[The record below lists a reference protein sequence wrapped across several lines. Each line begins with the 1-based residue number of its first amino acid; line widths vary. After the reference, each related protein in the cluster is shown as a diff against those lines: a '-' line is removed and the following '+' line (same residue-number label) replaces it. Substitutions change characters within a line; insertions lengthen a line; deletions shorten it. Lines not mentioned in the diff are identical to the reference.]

1 MTTETPPRETE
12 PVSGFWR
19 LVPEPSLDVVRRWGW
34 ASVVV
39 NIGIVVDRWTGPA
52 DRLGAGLPDLA
63 VVHRRR
69 RTCRTAALGI
79 HGAIEFGNRML
90 GFVVA
95 VVAICTWLVVMRY
108 RPMRKDLRRLA
119 TAAAL
124 GVPLQAVIGG
134 ISVLTGL
141 NPWIVSAHFL
151 VSPIIITLTVAMM
164 RRSRTSPYPHT
175 PPVVR
180 ALATASVVAVWLAV
194 ALGTLVTGAGP
205 HSGDPETGRNGFD
218 ETSDQ
223 PAARGRRLRPARR
236 LDRAG
241 DRDPRDR
248 DLPHTAQTR
257 RLAAGVGVLQG
268 AVGFTQYFTG
278 LPWGL
283 VLVHMFFAGRTD
295 RPGHRRLRR
304 TRYAR
309 HLTDVL
315 RVTQYLTL

>member
-1 MTTETPPRETE
+1 MTTDAPTHPTE
-12 PVSGFWR
+12 PVNGFWR

-34 ASVVV
+34 TSVIV
-39 NIGIVVDRWTGPA
+39 NIGIVVTGGLV
-52 DRLGAGLPDLA
+52 RLTGSGLGCPTWPSCTDESY
-63 VVHRRR
+63 VPHS
-69 RTCRTAALGI
+69 ALGY

-95 VVAICTWLVVMRY
+95 AVAICTWLVVMRY
-108 RPMRKDLRRLA
+108 RPRRTDLRRLA

-180 ALATASVVAVWLAV
+180 ALATASVVCVWLTV
-194 ALGTLVTGAGP
+194 ALGTVVTGAGP

-218 ETSDQ
+218 PEIISQLHSDSVFALLGVSIALVIATRVTATS
-223 PAARGRRLRPARR
+223 RTLRK
-236 LDRAG
+236 
-241 DRDPRDR
+241 
-248 DLPHTAQTR
+248 
-257 RLAAGVGVLQG
+257 LAAWLLAVELLQG

-283 VLVHMFFAGRTD
+283 VLVHMFMAG
-295 RPGHRRLRR
+295 LLI
-304 TRYAR
+304 A
-309 HLTDVL
+309 L
-315 RVTQYLTL
+315 VTAVYGERGTPAT

>member
-1 MTTETPPRETE
+1 MPVTTEAPAHPTE

-34 ASVVV
+34 ASVIV
-39 NIGIVVDRWTGPA
+39 NIGIVVTGGLV
-52 DRLGAGLPDLA
+52 RLTGSGLGCPTWPSCTDESY
-63 VVHRRR
+63 VPHS
-69 RTCRTAALGI
+69 ALGY

-95 VVAICTWLVVMRY
+95 AVAICTWLVVMRY
-108 RPMRKDLRRLA
+108 RPRRTDLRRLA

-180 ALATASVVAVWLAV
+180 ALATASVVCVWLTV
-194 ALGTLVTGAGP
+194 ALGTVVTGAGP

-218 ETSDQ
+218 PEIISQLHSDSVFALLGVSIALVIATRVTATS
-223 PAARGRRLRPARR
+223 RTLRK
-236 LDRAG
+236 
-241 DRDPRDR
+241 
-248 DLPHTAQTR
+248 
-257 RLAAGVGVLQG
+257 LAAWLLAVELLQG

-283 VLVHMFFAGRTD
+283 VLVHMFMAG
-295 RPGHRRLRR
+295 LLI
-304 TRYAR
+304 A
-309 HLTDVL
+309 L
-315 RVTQYLTL
+315 VTAVYGERGTPAT

>member
-1 MTTETPPRETE
+1 MSTETPPQETE

-19 LVPEPSLDVVRRWGW
+19 LVPEPSLDTVRRWGW
-34 ASVVV
+34 ASVVA
-39 NIGIVVDRWTGPA
+39 NIGIVVTGGLV
-52 DRLGAGLPDLA
+52 RLTGSGLGCPTWPQCTDQSY
-63 VVHRRR
+63 VPHS
-69 RTCRTAALGI
+69 ALGI

-95 VVAICTWLVVMRY
+95 VIAIGTWLAVMRY
-108 RPMRKDLRRLA
+108 RPVRRDLRRLA

-151 VSPIIITLTVAMM
+151 ISPIIITLTVSMM

-180 ALATASVVAVWLAV
+180 ALATACVVAVWLTV

-218 ETSDQ
+218 EELISQLHADVVFGLFGITIALVIATRVTATS
-223 PAARGRRLRPARR
+223 RTLRK
-236 LDRAG
+236 
-241 DRDPRDR
+241 
-248 DLPHTAQTR
+248 
-257 RLAAGVGVLQG
+257 LAAWLLAVELLQG

-283 VLVHMFFAGRTD
+283 VLVHMFLAA
-295 RPGHRRLRR
+295 LLI
-304 TRYAR
+304 A
-309 HLTDVL
+309 L
-315 RVTQYLTL
+315 VTAVYGERGTPAT

>member
-1 MTTETPPRETE
+1 MTTDAPTQPTE

-19 LVPEPSLDVVRRWGW
+19 LVPEPSLDTVRRWGW
-34 ASVVV
+34 ASVAV
-39 NIGIVVDRWTGPA
+39 NIGIVVTGGLV
-52 DRLGAGLPDLA
+52 RLTGSGLGCPTWPQCTDSSY
-63 VVHRRR
+63 VPHGE
-69 RTCRTAALGI
+69 LGM

-95 VVAICTWLVVMRY
+95 AVAICTWLAVMRY
-108 RPMRKDLRRLA
+108 RPRRTDLRRLA

-134 ISVLTGL
+134 VSVLTGL

-180 ALATASVVAVWLAV
+180 ALATACVVAVWLAV

-218 ETSDQ
+218 EAIISQLHADVVFALLGISIALVIATRVTATS
-223 PAARGRRLRPARR
+223 RTLRK
-236 LDRAG
+236 
-241 DRDPRDR
+241 
-248 DLPHTAQTR
+248 
-257 RLAAGVGVLQG
+257 LAAWLLAIELAQG

-278 LPWGL
+278 LPWVL
-283 VLVHMFFAGRTD
+283 VLIHMFFAG
-295 RPGHRRLRR
+295 LLI
-304 TRYAR
+304 A
-309 HLTDVL
+309 L
-315 RVTQYLTL
+315 VTAVYGERGTPAT

>member
-1 MTTETPPRETE
+1 MTTEAPTHPTE

-34 ASVVV
+34 TSVIV
-39 NIGIVVDRWTGPA
+39 NIGIVVTGGLV
-52 DRLGAGLPDLA
+52 RLTGSGLGCPTWPSCTDESY
-63 VVHRRR
+63 VPHS
-69 RTCRTAALGI
+69 ALGY

-95 VVAICTWLVVMRY
+95 AVAICTWLVVMRY
-108 RPMRKDLRRLA
+108 RPRRTDLRRLA

-134 ISVLTGL
+134 VSVLTGL

-180 ALATASVVAVWLAV
+180 ALATASVVCVWLTV
-194 ALGTLVTGAGP
+194 ALGTVVTGAGP

-218 ETSDQ
+218 PEIISQLHSDSVFALLGVSIALVIATRVTATS
-223 PAARGRRLRPARR
+223 RTLRK
-236 LDRAG
+236 
-241 DRDPRDR
+241 
-248 DLPHTAQTR
+248 
-257 RLAAGVGVLQG
+257 LAAWLLAMELLQG

-283 VLVHMFFAGRTD
+283 VLVHMFMAG
-295 RPGHRRLRR
+295 LLI
-304 TRYAR
+304 A
-309 HLTDVL
+309 L
-315 RVTQYLTL
+315 VTAVYGERGTPAT

>member
-1 MTTETPPRETE
+1 MSTETPAPATE
-12 PVSGFWR
+12 PPVSGFWR

-34 ASVVV
+34 ASVIV
-39 NIGIVVDRWTGPA
+39 NIGIVVTGGLV
-52 DRLGAGLPDLA
+52 RLTGSGLGCPTWPQCTDSSY
-63 VVHRRR
+63 VPHS
-69 RTCRTAALGI
+69 ALGI

-95 VVAICTWLVVMRY
+95 IIAIGTWLAVMRY
-108 RPMRKDLRRLA
+108 RPKRKDLRRLA

-151 VSPIIITLTVAMM
+151 VSPIIITLTVSMM

-218 ETSDQ
+218 EALISQLHADVVFGLLGVSIALVIATRVTATS
-223 PAARGRRLRPARR
+223 RTLRK
-236 LDRAG
+236 
-241 DRDPRDR
+241 
-248 DLPHTAQTR
+248 
-257 RLAAGVGVLQG
+257 LAAWLLAMELLQG
-268 AVGFTQYFTG
+268 VVGFTQFFTG
-278 LPWGL
+278 LPWVL
-283 VLVHMFFAGRTD
+283 VLIHMFFA
-295 RPGHRRLRR
+295 
-304 TRYAR
+304 A
-309 HLTDVL
+309 VL
-315 RVTQYLTL
+315 IALVTAVYGERGTPAT

>member
-1 MTTETPPRETE
+1 MSTETPPEEAE

-34 ASVVV
+34 ASVVA
-39 NIGIVVDRWTGPA
+39 NIGIVVTGGLV
-52 DRLGAGLPDLA
+52 RLTGSGLGCPTWPQCTDQSY
-63 VVHRRR
+63 VPHS
-69 RTCRTAALGI
+69 ALGI

-95 VVAICTWLVVMRY
+95 VIAICTWLVVMRY
-108 RPMRKDLRRLA
+108 RPIRRDLRRLA

-151 VSPIIITLTVAMM
+151 VSPVIITLTVSMV

-180 ALATASVVAVWLAV
+180 ALATACRRGGLADRCPRH
-194 ALGTLVTGAGP
+194 LGHRRRVRTRRSRHRAERVQRGA
-205 HSGDPETGRNGFD
+205 
-218 ETSDQ
+218 DQ
-223 PAARGRRLRPARR
+223 PAARGRRVRPARNH
-236 LDRAG
+236 DRTG
-241 DRDPRDR
+241 DRHPRDG
-248 DLPHTAQTR
+248 DLRNACGSWPPGCSR
-257 RLAAGVGVLQG
+257 WNYCQG

-283 VLVHMFFAGRTD
+283 VLVHMFFAGLLIALVTAV
-295 RPGHRRLRR
+295 
-304 TRYAR
+304 YAER
-309 HLTDVL
+309 GTPA
-315 RVTQYLTL
+315 T

>member
-1 MTTETPPRETE
+1 MSTETPPQETE

-19 LVPEPSLDVVRRWGW
+19 LIPEPSLDTVRRWGW
-34 ASVVV
+34 ASVVA
-39 NIGIVVDRWTGPA
+39 NIGIVVTGGLV
-52 DRLGAGLPDLA
+52 RLTGSGLGCPTWPQCTDQSY
-63 VVHRRR
+63 VPHS
-69 RTCRTAALGI
+69 ALGI

-95 VVAICTWLVVMRY
+95 VIAIGTWLAVMRY
-108 RPMRKDLRRLA
+108 RPVRRDLRRLA

-151 VSPIIITLTVAMM
+151 ISPIIITLTVSMM

-180 ALATASVVAVWLAV
+180 ALATACVVAVWLTV

-218 ETSDQ
+218 EELISQLHADVVFGLFGITIALVIATRVTATS
-223 PAARGRRLRPARR
+223 RTLRK
-236 LDRAG
+236 
-241 DRDPRDR
+241 
-248 DLPHTAQTR
+248 
-257 RLAAGVGVLQG
+257 LAAWLLAVELLQG

-283 VLVHMFFAGRTD
+283 VLVHMFLAA
-295 RPGHRRLRR
+295 LLI
-304 TRYAR
+304 A
-309 HLTDVL
+309 L
-315 RVTQYLTL
+315 VTAVYGERGTPAT

>member
-1 MTTETPPRETE
+1 MTTEAPTHPTE
-12 PVSGFWR
+12 PVTGFWR

-34 ASVVV
+34 TSVIV
-39 NIGIVVDRWTGPA
+39 NIGIVVTGGLV
-52 DRLGAGLPDLA
+52 RLTGSGLGCPTWPSCTDESY
-63 VVHRRR
+63 VPHS
-69 RTCRTAALGI
+69 ALGY

-95 VVAICTWLVVMRY
+95 AVAICTWLVVMRY
-108 RPMRKDLRRLA
+108 RPRRTDLRRLA

-134 ISVLTGL
+134 VSVLTGL

-180 ALATASVVAVWLAV
+180 ALATACVVCVWLTV
-194 ALGTLVTGAGP
+194 ALGTVVTGAGP

-218 ETSDQ
+218 PEIISQLHSDSVFALLGVSIALVIATRVTATS
-223 PAARGRRLRPARR
+223 RTLRK
-236 LDRAG
+236 
-241 DRDPRDR
+241 
-248 DLPHTAQTR
+248 
-257 RLAAGVGVLQG
+257 LAAWLLAVELLQG

-283 VLVHMFFAGRTD
+283 VLVHMFMAG
-295 RPGHRRLRR
+295 LLI
-304 TRYAR
+304 A
-309 HLTDVL
+309 L
-315 RVTQYLTL
+315 VTAVYGERGTPAT

>member
-1 MTTETPPRETE
+1 MTTEAPTHPTE

-34 ASVVV
+34 TSVIV
-39 NIGIVVDRWTGPA
+39 NIGIVVTGGLV
-52 DRLGAGLPDLA
+52 RLTGSGLGCPTWPSCTDESY
-63 VVHRRR
+63 VPHS
-69 RTCRTAALGI
+69 ALGY

-95 VVAICTWLVVMRY
+95 AVAICTWLVVMRY
-108 RPMRKDLRRLA
+108 RPRRTDLRRLA

-180 ALATASVVAVWLAV
+180 ALATASVVCVWLTV
-194 ALGTLVTGAGP
+194 ALGTVVTGAGP

-218 ETSDQ
+218 PEIISQLHSDSVFALLGVSIALVIATRVTATS
-223 PAARGRRLRPARR
+223 RTLRK
-236 LDRAG
+236 
-241 DRDPRDR
+241 
-248 DLPHTAQTR
+248 
-257 RLAAGVGVLQG
+257 LAAWLLAVELLQG

-283 VLVHMFFAGRTD
+283 VLVHMFMAG
-295 RPGHRRLRR
+295 LLI
-304 TRYAR
+304 A
-309 HLTDVL
+309 L
-315 RVTQYLTL
+315 VTAVYGERGTPAT

>member
-1 MTTETPPRETE
+1 VPVTTEAPAHPTE
-12 PVSGFWR
+12 PVTGFWR

-34 ASVVV
+34 TSVIV
-39 NIGIVVDRWTGPA
+39 NIGIVVTGGLV
-52 DRLGAGLPDLA
+52 RLTGSGLGCPTWPSCTDESY
-63 VVHRRR
+63 VPHS
-69 RTCRTAALGI
+69 ALGY

-95 VVAICTWLVVMRY
+95 AVAICTWLVVMRY
-108 RPMRKDLRRLA
+108 RPRRTDLRRLA

-134 ISVLTGL
+134 VSVLTGL

-180 ALATASVVAVWLAV
+180 ALATASVVCVWLTV
-194 ALGTLVTGAGP
+194 ALGTVVTGAGP

-218 ETSDQ
+218 PEIISQLHSDSVFALLGVSIALVIATRVTATS
-223 PAARGRRLRPARR
+223 RTLRK
-236 LDRAG
+236 
-241 DRDPRDR
+241 
-248 DLPHTAQTR
+248 
-257 RLAAGVGVLQG
+257 LAAWLLAVELLQG

-283 VLVHMFFAGRTD
+283 VLVHMFMAG
-295 RPGHRRLRR
+295 LLI
-304 TRYAR
+304 A
-309 HLTDVL
+309 L
-315 RVTQYLTL
+315 VTAVYGERGTPAT

>member
-1 MTTETPPRETE
+1 VPVTTDAPTHPTE
-12 PVSGFWR
+12 PVNGFWR

-34 ASVVV
+34 TSVIV
-39 NIGIVVDRWTGPA
+39 NIGIVVTGGLV
-52 DRLGAGLPDLA
+52 RLTGSGLGCPTWPSCTDESY
-63 VVHRRR
+63 VPHS
-69 RTCRTAALGI
+69 ALGY

-95 VVAICTWLVVMRY
+95 AVAICTWLVVMRY
-108 RPMRKDLRRLA
+108 RPRRTDLRRLA

-134 ISVLTGL
+134 VSVLTGL

-180 ALATASVVAVWLAV
+180 ALATASVVCVWLTV
-194 ALGTLVTGAGP
+194 ALGTVVTGAGP

-218 ETSDQ
+218 PEIISQLHSDSVFALLGVSIALVIATRVTATS
-223 PAARGRRLRPARR
+223 RTLRK
-236 LDRAG
+236 
-241 DRDPRDR
+241 
-248 DLPHTAQTR
+248 
-257 RLAAGVGVLQG
+257 LAAWLLALELLQG

-283 VLVHMFFAGRTD
+283 VLVHMLMAG
-295 RPGHRRLRR
+295 LLI
-304 TRYAR
+304 A
-309 HLTDVL
+309 L
-315 RVTQYLTL
+315 VTAVYGERGTPAT

>member
-1 MTTETPPRETE
+1 MTTEAPAHPTE

-34 ASVVV
+34 ASVIV
-39 NIGIVVDRWTGPA
+39 NIGIVVTGGLV
-52 DRLGAGLPDLA
+52 RLTGSGLGCPTWPSCTDESY
-63 VVHRRR
+63 VPHS
-69 RTCRTAALGI
+69 ALGY

-95 VVAICTWLVVMRY
+95 AVAICTWLVVMRY
-108 RPMRKDLRRLA
+108 RPRRTDLRRLA

-180 ALATASVVAVWLAV
+180 ALATASVVCVWLTV
-194 ALGTLVTGAGP
+194 ALGTVVTGAGP

-218 ETSDQ
+218 PEIISQLHSDSVFALLGVSIALVIATRVTATS
-223 PAARGRRLRPARR
+223 RTLRK
-236 LDRAG
+236 
-241 DRDPRDR
+241 
-248 DLPHTAQTR
+248 
-257 RLAAGVGVLQG
+257 LAAWLLAVELLQG

-283 VLVHMFFAGRTD
+283 VLVHMFMAG
-295 RPGHRRLRR
+295 LLI
-304 TRYAR
+304 A
-309 HLTDVL
+309 L
-315 RVTQYLTL
+315 VTAVYGERGTPAT

>member
-1 MTTETPPRETE
+1 MPVTTEAPAHPTE

-34 ASVVV
+34 ASVIV
-39 NIGIVVDRWTGPA
+39 NIGIVVTGGLV
-52 DRLGAGLPDLA
+52 RLTGSGLGCPTWPSCTDESY
-63 VVHRRR
+63 VPHS
-69 RTCRTAALGI
+69 ALGY

-95 VVAICTWLVVMRY
+95 AVAICTWLVVMRY
-108 RPMRKDLRRLA
+108 RPRRTDLRRLA

-180 ALATASVVAVWLAV
+180 ALATASVVCVWLTV
-194 ALGTLVTGAGP
+194 ALGTVVTGAGP

-218 ETSDQ
+218 PEIISQLHSDSVFALLGVSIALVIATRVTATS
-223 PAARGRRLRPARR
+223 RTLRK
-236 LDRAG
+236 
-241 DRDPRDR
+241 
-248 DLPHTAQTR
+248 
-257 RLAAGVGVLQG
+257 LAAWLLAIELLQG

-283 VLVHMFFAGRTD
+283 VLVHMFMAG
-295 RPGHRRLRR
+295 LLI
-304 TRYAR
+304 A
-309 HLTDVL
+309 L
-315 RVTQYLTL
+315 VTAVYGERGTPAT

>member
-1 MTTETPPRETE
+1 MSTETPAPATE
-12 PVSGFWR
+12 PPVTGFWR

-34 ASVVV
+34 ASVIV
-39 NIGIVVDRWTGPA
+39 NIGIVVTGGLV
-52 DRLGAGLPDLA
+52 RLTGSGLGCPTWPQCTDSSY
-63 VVHRRR
+63 VPHS
-69 RTCRTAALGI
+69 ALGI

-95 VVAICTWLVVMRY
+95 IIAIGTWLAVMRY
-108 RPMRKDLRRLA
+108 RPKRKDLRRLA

-151 VSPIIITLTVAMM
+151 VSPIIITLTVSMM

-218 ETSDQ
+218 EALISQLHADVVFGLLGVSIALVIATRVTATS
-223 PAARGRRLRPARR
+223 RTLRK
-236 LDRAG
+236 
-241 DRDPRDR
+241 
-248 DLPHTAQTR
+248 
-257 RLAAGVGVLQG
+257 LAAWLLAMELLQG
-268 AVGFTQYFTG
+268 VVGFTQFFTG
-278 LPWGL
+278 LPWVL
-283 VLVHMFFAGRTD
+283 VLIHMFFA
-295 RPGHRRLRR
+295 
-304 TRYAR
+304 A
-309 HLTDVL
+309 VL
-315 RVTQYLTL
+315 IALVTAVYGERGTPAT